1 MRKCTPFTTIADVL
15 QKETRHYLK
24 KFKIEGII
32 EPHDGMV
39 YDYSIMVTFWLLLVT
54 FWLLHNGY
62 ILVTSTFPF
71 SWSNRLGYPIACH
84 MLIPAGGW
92 VAIQFLQMTE
102 YNVLQVSQNFSHLWS

>member
-39 YDYSIMVTFWLLLVT
+39 YDYSIMVTFWLLSGYSIMVT
-54 FWLLHNGY
+54 FWSLLPSPSVGQ
-62 ILVTSTFPF
+62 IGLDTQLLAT
-71 SWSNRLGYPIACH
+71 C
-84 MLIPAGGW
+84 
-92 VAIQFLQMTE
+92 
-102 YNVLQVSQNFSHLWS
+102 